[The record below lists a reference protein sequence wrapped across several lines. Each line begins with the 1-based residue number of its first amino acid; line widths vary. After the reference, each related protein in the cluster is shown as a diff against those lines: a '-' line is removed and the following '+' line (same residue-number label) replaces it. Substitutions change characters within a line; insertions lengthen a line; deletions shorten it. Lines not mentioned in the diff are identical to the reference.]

1 MSSGMSN
8 RQNLATGSKYPLSA
22 GSSNG
27 IRKYPARRYNNA
39 VTSPTATPTAA
50 QSDSHSG
57 SFATSRARTQ
67 LQPINPRLL
76 KIMGHKMTVA
86 SSPLA
91 TGPSRRAVTMP
102 VTAPQAWM
110 IKLVE
115 NVPKL
120 ALENI
125 TRSCAD
131 YAAPASAFGR
141 AQA

>member
-1 MSSGMSN
+1 M
-8 RQNLATGSKYPLSA
+8 
-22 GSSNG
+22 
-27 IRKYPARRYNNA
+27 
-39 VTSPTATPTAA
+39 AA
-50 QSDSHSG
+50 HSHSRSG

-76 KIMGHKMTVA
+76 KITGHKMTVA

-91 TGPSRRAVTMP
+91 TGPSNRAVRMP
-102 VTAPQAWM
+102 VAAPQTWM

-125 TRSCAD
+125 TRDCGD
-131 YAAPASAFGR
+131 YAAPASVFGR